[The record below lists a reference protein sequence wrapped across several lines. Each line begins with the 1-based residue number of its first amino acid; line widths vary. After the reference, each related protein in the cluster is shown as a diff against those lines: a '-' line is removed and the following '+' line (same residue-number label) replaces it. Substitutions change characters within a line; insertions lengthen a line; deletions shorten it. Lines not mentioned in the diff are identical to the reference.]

1 MKVLVQTVGLLVGLT
16 LAGTIC
22 FRFLTGQT
30 WLDCLH
36 LSVITLSTVGSR
48 DAGDDPATRA
58 FVIVYILLG
67 LIFYSYAATRLGSFL
82 LSDEFQ
88 RAIERRRMQK
98 RIDGLSEHSIVC
110 GQGRMG
116 MTICRYL
123 HERHE
128 PFVVIDNDEDRL
140 RSRCATHDWPFVVGD
155 ATNDDVLRQAGIDRA
170 SALTTVLPTDADNV
184 YVVLSARLLN
194 NRIQII
200 ARAND
205 ERAAEKLERA
215 GANRV
220 VCPIST
226 GGQKMARF
234 LLNPSIEDF
243 LEIAD
248 THGNNLELADIQLGP
263 DSPYIGK
270 VLSETDLRRRGVMV
284 IGIRRANGDRL
295 MPPPGDALLHADDCL
310 FVFGNA
316 EAVNGVLGESP
327 IT

>member
-1 MKVLVQTVGLLVGLT
+1 MKVVIQTVGLLLGLT
-16 LAGTIC
+16 VAGMIG
-22 FRFLTGQT
+22 FRFLTGQS

-36 LSVITLSTVGSR
+36 LAVITLSTVGSR
-48 DAGDDPATRA
+48 DAGDDPATRI

-67 LIFYSYAATRLGSFL
+67 LVFYSYAATRLGSFL

-88 RAIERRRMQK
+88 RAIVRRRMQK
-98 RIDGLSEHSIVC
+98 RIDRLSGHSIVC
-110 GQGRMG
+110 GVGRMG

-128 PFVVIDNDEDRL
+128 AFVVIDNDEDRI
-140 RSRCATHDWPFVVGD
+140 RARCTANDWPFVIGD
-155 ATNDDVLRQAGIDRA
+155 ATNDDILRQAGIDRA
-170 SALTTVLPTDADNV
+170 NALTTVLPTDADNV

-194 NRIQII
+194 SKLQII

-205 ERAAEKLERA
+205 ERASEKLERA

-220 VCPIST
+220 VCPINT

-248 THGNNLELADIQLGP
+248 AHGNNLELADIQLGT

-270 VLSETDLRRRGVMV
+270 VLAETDLRRRGVMV
-284 IGIRRANGDRL
+284 IGIRRASGERL
-295 MPPPGDALLHADDCL
+295 MPPPGDALLAAEDCL
-310 FVFGNA
+310 FVFGSS
-316 EAVNGVLGESP
+316 EAVNGVLGEG
-327 IT
+327 TN

>member
-1 MKVLVQTVGLLVGLT
+1 MKVVIHTVGLLVGLT
-16 LAGTIC
+16 LAGAIG
-22 FRFLTGQT
+22 FRWLTGQS

-36 LSVITLSTVGSR
+36 LAVITLSTVGSR
-48 DAGDDPATRA
+48 DAGDDPATRV
-58 FVIVYILLG
+58 FVIFYILLG
-67 LIFYSYAATRLGSFL
+67 LVFYSYAATRLGSYL
-82 LSDEFQ
+82 LSDEF
-88 RAIERRRMQK
+88 RGAIERRRMQK
-98 RIDGLSEHSIVC
+98 RINQLNGHSIVC

-128 PFVVIDNDEDRL
+128 PFVVIDNNEDRVRA
-140 RSRCATHDWPFVVGD
+140 RSTPHDWLYVIGD
-155 ATNDDVLRQAGIDRA
+155 ATNDDILRQAGIDRA
-170 SALTTVLPTDADNV
+170 NALTTVLPTDADNV

-194 NRIQII
+194 NRLQII

-205 ERAAEKLERA
+205 ERASEKLERA

-248 THGNNLELADIQLGP
+248 AHGNNLELADIQINAE
-263 DSPYIGK
+263 SPYVGK
-270 VLSETDLRRRGVMV
+270 VLAETDLRRRGVMV
-284 IGIRRANGDRL
+284 IGIRRDSGERL
-295 MPPPGDALLHADDCL
+295 MPPPGDARLSAGDCL
-310 FVFGNA
+310 FVFGSA
-316 EAVNGVLGESP
+316 EAVNGVLGSA
-327 IT
+327 